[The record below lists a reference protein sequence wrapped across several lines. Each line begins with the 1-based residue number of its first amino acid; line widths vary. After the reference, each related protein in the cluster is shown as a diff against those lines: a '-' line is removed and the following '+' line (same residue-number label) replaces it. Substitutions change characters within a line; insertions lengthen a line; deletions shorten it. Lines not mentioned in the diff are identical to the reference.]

1 MRPFSEFEKKMI
13 SKIAAITLEDSN
25 LGDLIAN
32 AILENRVIEIEE
44 GKRMIVLWYL
54 KTDENAVIELFEL
67 ISLLNYLEK
76 NYLIFIHSNPERPIG
91 RERFITNNVD
101 QQYFDNRIN
110 DFERQP
116 IQTDIF
122 DRIIKYIR
130 SFLVCGTELKALV
143 KNDFKSQE
151 QIAHEKEM
159 EEAKRQTRI
168 SRVSLCVAFLALVL
182 SFLSPLIFSTRIN
195 KQQINTINTVN
206 QAQVDNLIEI
216 KNYITT
222 SIDSLLN
229 QAHTP
234 DYDTPQVKVRSVK

>member
-1 MRPFSEFEKKMI
+1 MRPFSEFEKKIIRQITAIIPENSNIGDFIVNTILLDRAIEVRNKTIIFLHLKNDVSAI
-13 SKIAAITLEDSN
+13 SEFL
-25 LGDLIAN
+25 
-32 AILENRVIEIEE
+32 
-44 GKRMIVLWYL
+44 
-54 KTDENAVIELFEL
+54 EL

-76 NYLIFIHSNPERPIG
+76 NDLIFIHSNPEISIETDFVLKNNINQQFIN
-91 RERFITNNVD
+91 ERVDDLKKVYFSTNVL
-101 QQYFDNRIN
+101 
-110 DFERQP
+110 E
-116 IQTDIF
+116 
-122 DRIIKYIR
+122 IIIR
-130 SFLVCGTELKALV
+130 YVKSFLICGTELKALV

-195 KQQINTINTVN
+195 KQQINTINTAN

-222 SIDSLLN
+222 SIDSLFN

-234 DYDTPQVKVRSVK
+234 DYNTP